1 MIGSGLKKLAQKNAM
16 KVTRGVGYGNLRG
29 YAATLSEGSGYKQLV
44 LTTKFPDQEKL
55 QQLQDAVNGR
65 NVTRE
70 FRVQKLSFAP
80 NGVSVVFTDNPGTMK
95 KIEAFFDWF
104 FPLLEQSSATKADIC
119 TECGCQ
125 AIDGVW
131 KLVDGVAFYMHAGC
145 AEKLRRDISEEESTR
160 READTGSY
168 LKGVLGAFG
177 GAILGAIVWAL
188 VLSIG
193 YVASVVGFIIGWLA
207 EKGYNLL
214 HGKQSKGKVV
224 ILILAVIVGVLLG
237 TFLGECFSLAGSVI
251 SGEVTDVSYGDIP
264 IWIALIFVLD
274 SQYRAG
280 VIVSALMGLLF
291 AALGVYTLLRKTG
304 KEVSGTKVIDLE

>member
-1 MIGSGLKKLAQKNAM
+1 MIGSGLKKLAQKNGM
-16 KVTRGVGYGNLRG
+16 KVTKGVGYGNLRG

-95 KIEAFFDWF
+95 KIEAFLDWF

-125 AIDGVW
+125 AVGGVW
-131 KLVDGVAFYMHAGC
+131 KLVDGVAFYMHADC
-145 AEKLRRDISEEESTR
+145 AEKLRRDISEEESAR

-193 YVASVVGFIIGWLA
+193 YVASVVGFVIGWLA

-251 SGEVTDVSYGDIP
+251 SGEITDVSYGDIP
-264 IWIALIFVLD
+264 LWIALIFAVD
-274 SQYRAG
+274 GQYRAG
-280 VIVSALMGLLF
+280 VIVNALMGLVF

-304 KEVSGTKVIDLE
+304 KEVSQTKVTDLE